1 MTKSNLARPMKVS
14 AVELDDPVMSTT
26 IHLSPTV
33 WAGVPYMA
41 VKLFFCARDE
51 DLKAEEIEGGPA
63 GGGRPGCYAPLLVDN
78 CYDVCECEIVL

>member
-1 MTKSNLARPMKVS
+1 MKVS

-63 GGGRPGCYAPLLVDN
+63 GGGRPGCYARLLVDN
-78 CYDVCECEIVL
+78 CYHVCECKIVL